1 MELLLGEKPR
11 ICNPA
16 SDMIYIKSE
25 LSKILGKI
33 EELDSSHQSNY
44 DRLYPLIEE
53 AYLLI
58 SDYFE
63 IDQCHS
69 IIHQLAN
76 QMRELKESN
85 DHPDDAVSHR
95 IETLKK
101 AQSTCANELRI
112 FISHL

>member
-1 MELLLGEKPR
+1 
-11 ICNPA
+11 
-16 SDMIYIKSE
+16 MIYIKSE

-33 EELDSSHQSNY
+33 EELERSSQLDCDH
-44 DRLYPLIEE
+44 LYLLIEE

-69 IIHQLAN
+69 IIHQLTN
-76 QMRELKESN
+76 QMRELKESK
-85 DHPDDAVSHR
+85 DHQGDAVSHR
-95 IETLKK
+95 METLKK
-101 AQSTCANELRI
+101 AQATCADELRI

>member
-1 MELLLGEKPR
+1 
-11 ICNPA
+11 
-16 SDMIYIKSE
+16 MIYIKSE

-33 EELDSSHQSNY
+33 EELDKSSPLNCDH
-44 DRLYPLIEE
+44 LYPLIEE

-69 IIHQLAN
+69 IIHQLAT
-76 QMRELKESN
+76 QMRELKKCNEN
-85 DHPDDAVSHR
+85 AEKIPTELNQLLENAKR
-95 IETLKK
+95 IAME
-101 AQSTCANELRI
+101 ELRI

>member
-1 MELLLGEKPR
+1 
-11 ICNPA
+11 
-16 SDMIYIKSE
+16 MIYIKSE

-33 EELDSSHQSNY
+33 EDLGRSSPLNY
-44 DRLYPLIEE
+44 DHLYPLIEE

-69 IIHQLAN
+69 IIHQLAG
-76 QMRELKESN
+76 QMKVLEKCSSQSGKIKE
-85 DHPDDAVSHR
+85 DLEH
-95 IETLKK
+95 TLGN
-101 AQSTCANELRI
+101 AQKIASEELRV

>member
-1 MELLLGEKPR
+1 
-11 ICNPA
+11 
-16 SDMIYIKSE
+16 MIYLKSE

-33 EELDSSHQSNY
+33 EELDRTGQLTCDHV
-44 DRLYPLIEE
+44 YPLLEE

-69 IIHQLAN
+69 IIHQLTI
-76 QMRELKESN
+76 QMRELKKC
-85 DHPDDAVSHR
+85 
-95 IETLKK
+95 IETTDMKPFEINQLLKK
-101 AQSTCANELRI
+101 VKRTTMEELRI

>member
-1 MELLLGEKPR
+1 
-11 ICNPA
+11 
-16 SDMIYIKSE
+16 MIYIKSE
-25 LSKILGKI
+25 LSKILGKM
-33 EELDSSHQSNY
+33 EELERSGQLNY

-76 QMRELKESN
+76 HMRELEKCKIYQDKLPTKFKHVFEN
-85 DHPDDAVSHR
+85 AKR
-95 IETLKK
+95 
-101 AQSTCANELRI
+101 STAEELRI

>member
-1 MELLLGEKPR
+1 
-11 ICNPA
+11 
-16 SDMIYIKSE
+16 MINIKSE

-33 EELDSSHQSNY
+33 EELDRSSRLNCDH
-44 DRLYPLIEE
+44 LYPLIEE

-69 IIHQLAN
+69 IIHQLAA
-76 QMRELKESN
+76 QMQELEKCSENPEKIPSESN
-85 DHPDDAVSHR
+85 KVLENAKR
-95 IETLKK
+95 IT
-101 AQSTCANELRI
+101 TDELRI

>member
-1 MELLLGEKPR
+1 
-11 ICNPA
+11 
-16 SDMIYIKSE
+16 MIDIKSE

-33 EELDSSHQSNY
+33 EELERFSQLDCDH
-44 DRLYPLIEE
+44 LYPLIEE

-76 QMRELKESN
+76 QMRELKESGN
-85 DHPDDAVSHR
+85 QKG
-95 IETLKK
+95 ETGSPSIQTLRR
-101 AQSTCANELRI
+101 AQTTSAEELRI

>member
-1 MELLLGEKPR
+1 
-11 ICNPA
+11 
-16 SDMIYIKSE
+16 MIYIKSE

-33 EELDSSHQSNY
+33 EELDQHDQLNF
-44 DRLYPLIEE
+44 DKLYPLIEE

-69 IIHQLAN
+69 VIHQLAN
-76 QMRELKESN
+76 QMRELKESK
-85 DHPDDAVSHR
+85 DQSADAISPLP
-95 IETLKK
+95 ETLKK
-101 AQSTCANELRI
+101 AQTICADELRI